1 MSNLQLVQY
10 SRDGLEFLIDE
21 SSGKAYAST
30 RGLARLVGKSVS
42 TIRYWKGAQ
51 KIQPKSA
58 ETLTTKGIQGAQIF
72 DESQIMEAVTKYKP
86 ELLPVLLE
94 LGFEG
99 GA

>member
-1 MSNLQLVQY
+1 MNNLQLVQY

-42 TIRYWKGAQ
+42 TIRYWASAR
-51 KIQPKSA
+51 KIQLKSA
-58 ETLTTKGIQGAQIF
+58 EALTTRGLHSAQVF